1 MKSYT
6 DLEQS
11 KKLAEFL
18 PLESADMRY
27 GYIAPY
33 EFSDR
38 MYEGGY
44 DNVPYPKDF
53 LEKNPNFSENDYD
66 DSLPCWSLAALLSVL
81 PVMIDYKGS
90 IIRLRMDKGN
100 VGQDDYAIWYDDL
113 DNGLSTNI
121 ASEAKNFIDAA
132 YEMILKLHEQ
142 KLL

>member
-11 KKLAEFL
+11 KRLTKIL
-18 PLESADMRY
+18 PIESADMRY

-66 DSLPCWSLAALLSVL
+66 DSLPCWSLAALLGAVDFITINLFYIDERGYWVVSATIHNSTKL
-81 PVMIDYKGS
+81 CTKYESAMAFNPVDACYEL
-90 IIRLRMDKGN
+90 II
-100 VGQDDYAIWYDDL
+100 
-113 DNGLSTNI
+113 
-121 ASEAKNFIDAA
+121 
-132 YEMILKLHEQ
+132 KLHEQ
-142 KLL
+142 NLL

>member
-11 KKLAEFL
+11 KILAEIL
-18 PLESADMRY
+18 PIESADCY
-27 GYIAPY
+27 W
-33 EFSDR
+33 
-38 MYEGGY
+38 
-44 DNVPYPKDF
+44 
-53 LEKNPNFSENDYD
+53 DYD
-66 DSLPCWSLAALLSVL
+66 EMQKFHRINWFEEGFNKESQLRLNENNVCAWSLAALVGVL

-90 IIRLRMDKGN
+90 LIRLRMDKGN

-132 YEMILKLHEQ
+132 YEMILKLHELN
-142 KLL
+142 LL